1 MEGLPRKNMAQVAR
15 SARAVGKVS
24 FAVFLSRILGLVRDQ
39 VFAKLFGA
47 GLYNDAWLVAF
58 RIPNLLRDLFA
69 EGALSAAFVP
79 TFTDYLHKKGRT
91 EAWVLANLVLSGLL
105 VLLGAFTLALSIFSE
120 SFVYLLAAGF
130 ADVPGKVAITADLL
144 KILSPFLMLI
154 ALASVGMAILNTLNH
169 FFIPAL
175 APALFNVAMIS
186 AGIFLV
192 PQFEKWGILPIHA
205 MGVGALVG
213 GFLQYGLQLPL
224 MRRHGYRFRFRIDL
238 AHEGV
243 RKISRLM
250 APAIVG
256 VSAVQINVLV
266 NTQIASFLQDNGPVS
281 WLSYAFRIIYLP
293 IGMFGVA
300 VGVVNLRD
308 VSLLATQEKWE
319 ELKETVAHSI
329 KLISILAIPSSVGLM
344 VLAVPIVRVLFERG
358 GFTSADTLYTAY
370 AVIFY
375 SLGLFAYSCI
385 KVYVPT
391 FYALNDTRTPVRIS
405 MMAVVGNLSCNLI
418 LVFFILPEEY
428 AYVGLAFGTAL
439 SVTLSSIWLARSFQR
454 KVGSLQNYRVIP
466 TFLKTV
472 AASIVMGVV
481 VYFLNQF
488 FEGFRMETD
497 FWRELVALTSCILVG
512 IAVYFGCCL
521 LLRIEETHRL
531 FRRLKG

>member
-1 MEGLPRKNMAQVAR
+1 MAQAAR
-15 SARAVGKVS
+15 SARAAGKVS
-24 FAVFLSRILGLVRDQ
+24 FAVFVSRILGLVRDQ

-79 TFTDYLHKKGRT
+79 TFTDFLHKKGRA
-91 EAWVLANLVLSGLL
+91 EAWVLANLVLSALL
-105 VLLGAFTLALSIFSE
+105 VLLGGFALVLSIFSE

-130 ADVPGKVAITADLL
+130 ADVPGKVEITADLL
-144 KILSPFLMLI
+144 KVLSPFLMLI
-154 ALASVGMAILNTLNH
+154 AMASVGMAILNTLNH

-175 APALFNVAMIS
+175 APALFNVALIG
-186 AGIFLV
+186 AGFFLV
-192 PQFEKWGILPIHA
+192 PQFERWGILPIHA

-213 GFLQYGLQLPL
+213 GLLQYGMQLPL
-224 MRRHGYRFRFRIDL
+224 MRQHGYRFRFRIDL

-243 RKISRLM
+243 RKIARLI

-266 NTQIASFLQDNGPVS
+266 NTQIASFLQENGPVS

-293 IGMFGVA
+293 IGLFGVA

-319 ELKETVAHSI
+319 ELKETVANSI
-329 KLISILAIPSSVGLM
+329 KLISILAIPSAVGLM
-344 VLAVPIVRVLFERG
+344 VLAVPIVHVLFER
-358 GFTSADTLYTAY
+358 Y

-375 SLGLFAYSCI
+375 SLGLFAYSCL

-405 MMAVVGNLSCNLI
+405 LMAVLSNLFFNLI
-418 LVFFILPEEY
+418 LVFFILPAEY

-439 SVTLSSIWLARSFQR
+439 SVTLSSVWLARSLQGR
-454 KVGSLQNYRVIP
+454 LGSLRDYHVIP

-472 AASIVMGVV
+472 AAAGVMGVV
-481 VYFLNQF
+481 VYFLNRF
-488 FEGFRMETD
+488 FERFWMEMD
-497 FWRELVALTSCILVG
+497 LWQELVALTSYILVG

-521 LLRIEETHRL
+521 LLRIEETQHL
-531 FRRLKG
+531 IRRLKG